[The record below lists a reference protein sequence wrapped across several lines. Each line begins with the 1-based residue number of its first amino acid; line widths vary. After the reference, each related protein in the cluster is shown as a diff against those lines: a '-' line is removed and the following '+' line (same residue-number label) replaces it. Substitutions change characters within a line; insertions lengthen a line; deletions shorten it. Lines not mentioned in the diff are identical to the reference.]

1 MTKTYIVPAFV
12 LVDAESIEQADE
24 LACELAETLNMRR
37 NLAPGTRLRLDEG
50 KATIEAPEDFAGE
63 SLTEIEDAVNLELLE
78 ALERLILAAQRR
90 DATAGDAINLIVA
103 REALAGAAE
112 HARRVIARAT
122 GGAA

>member
-24 LACELAETLNMRR
+24 LACELAETLNVRR

-50 KATIEAPEDFAGE
+50 KATIAAPEDFAGE

-78 ALERLILAAQRR
+78 ALQAIIAHESHLLNPYRVAYAK
-90 DATAGDAINLIVA
+90 TA
-103 REALAGAAE
+103 
-112 HARRVIARAT
+112 IARAT